1 MVRRDEAGH
10 AERDEERPMIR
21 LVSLLVA
28 LALPVDAQAQQ
39 RQFYDAA
46 GRPAGRATIDT
57 QGTTTLYGPDG
68 RVIGRESGP
77 RPAPI
82 PPIPAKPPHR
92 RHPQEG
98 EGGC

>member
-1 MVRRDEAGH
+1 MR
-10 AERDEERPMIR
+10 MIA
-21 LVSLLVA
+21 LTTA
-28 LALPVDAQAQQ
+28 LALLMTPGAEAQQ

-46 GRPAGRATIDT
+46 GRPAGRATTDS
-57 QGTTTLYGPDG
+57 QGTTTMYGPDG

-82 PPIPAKPPHR
+82 PPIPAKPPHHR